1 MVNEHAFMNL
11 ASLNL
16 NFNLTNFETCQ
27 ISACFGEL
35 APHSLFGIIN
45 VVVAKMVHFAYYH
58 LRGVKN
64 VTTLCQNDGF
74 DTHFQSF

>member
-1 MVNEHAFMNL
+1 MNL

-45 VVVAKMVHFAYYH
+45 VVVAKMGARFRHGTFRI
-58 LRGVKN
+58 LPSER
-64 VTTLCQNDGF
+64 CQKR
-74 DTHFQSF
+74 HSFVSK